1 MHLSEAIK
9 LRIIELCNINKLNV
23 NSLSNK
29 AGLNPS
35 TVRSIL
41 KSRCKTPNTQTI
53 FFICLALNMD
63 LKDFFNSKLFSNL
76 QDDD

>member
-9 LRIIELCNINKLNV
+9 LRIIKLYNINQLYV

>member
-35 TVRSIL
+35 TIRSIL

-53 FFICLALNMD
+53 FCICLALNMD